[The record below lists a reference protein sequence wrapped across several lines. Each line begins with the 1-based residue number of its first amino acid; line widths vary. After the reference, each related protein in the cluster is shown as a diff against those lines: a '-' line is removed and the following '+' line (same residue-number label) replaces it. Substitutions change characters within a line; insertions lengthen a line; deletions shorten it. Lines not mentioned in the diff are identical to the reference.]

1 MGRKLSLAAALAL
14 ATAGFAAALA
24 LRAQLNPWWSS
35 AAAAVVSIAASAVAL
50 RDRLR
55 PLCAVRASAVAGAVA
70 LGVAMVAATHAAYRA
85 LIAVVPELERD
96 VAALYGDVGPD
107 APGPALTVALIAVI
121 VTAEEL
127 VWRGVAVELVR
138 DRLSAAWTV
147 AVTVALYAIPQL
159 AGGEW
164 VLIAAAVGAG
174 AVFAAQRVVTRGLVA
189 PLVTHAIWSVSI
201 FSALPLTG

>member
-14 ATAGFAAALA
+14 ATACFAAALA

-35 AAAAVVSIAASAVAL
+35 AAAAAVAIAASSVAL

-85 LIAVVPELERD
+85 LIAVVPDLERE
-96 VAALYGDVGPD
+96 VSALYRDVGPD

-127 VWRGVAVELVR
+127 VWRGVAVELVH
-138 DRLSAAWTV
+138 DRLSAARTV
-147 AVTVALYAIPQL
+147 AVTVALYAVPQL

-189 PLVTHAIWSVSI
+189 PLVTHAIWSASI